1 MKDYFRKS
9 AVASVLLI
17 LPLLCNTCFP
27 RKEYIVGIVG
37 TETGPNA
44 EIGVSVVRG
53 AGLRST
59 EINISKKKL
68 NKRFLT
74 YVHYDDAGDPELTE
88 AHTRRLVEVDEAAAV
103 ILATASKEGAERA
116 SKVCTNAGVPLISVS
131 GSLAESDCAGKG
143 CYEIGLDG
151 PEMSATLVDY
161 LQKTYG
167 YNRVGFLTIGDYEVP
182 FDVKEAVGADA
193 NPNRTIELDTVVGT
207 DDIDIIAVTPDVRFA
222 ELEVLYVYGTARDTF
237 RLVRELE
244 VDGVY
249 LPIANIKPFG
259 DPEALDEEITTSES
273 MILISPV
280 PLEYGEARGIKF
292 ERYFEDVKGYRPNF
306 YSAFGYDA
314 MDLIAHAIKE
324 TKGTEPA
331 KLKAEWEKLG
341 AWQGIVGKTDF
352 KTGKTTFD
360 YYVIEVT
367 IISNKPKV
375 KTLAVL

>member
-1 MKDYFRKS
+1 MKGYFRKS

-44 EIGVSVVRG
+44 EIGISAVKG
-53 AGLRST
+53 AGLRCT

-74 YVHYDDAGDPELTE
+74 CVHYDDAGDPSLTE
-88 AHTRRLVEVDEAAAV
+88 THTKRLIEADEAVAV

-131 GSLAESDCAGKG
+131 GSLAGGDCAGKG

-151 PEMSATLVDY
+151 PEMSAALVDY

-182 FDVKEAVGADA
+182 SDVKKAVGADV
-193 NPNRTIELDTVVGT
+193 NPNRTIELDTTVGT
-207 DDIDIIAVTPDVRFA
+207 DDIDIIAATPDVRFA
-222 ELEVLYVYGTARDTF
+222 ELEVLYVYGTIRDTF
-237 RLVRELE
+237 RLARELE

-249 LPIANIKPFG
+249 LPIVNIKPFA
-259 DPEALDEEITTSES
+259 DPEVLDEETTTSES
-273 MILISPV
+273 LILISPV

-306 YSAFGYDA
+306 YSALGYDA
-314 MDLIAHAIKE
+314 MDLVAHAIKE
-324 TKGTEPA
+324 TKGTEPT
-331 KLKAEWEKLG
+331 KLKTEWEKLG
-341 AWQGIVGKTDF
+341 AWQGIVGETDF
-352 KTGKTTFD
+352 KKGKTTFD

-367 IISNKPKV
+367 IVSNKPKV